1 MCLLLK
7 ESVLPAVACTVC
19 AVSLAALGSTR
30 SISGLE
36 SVLSPG
42 DATNGG
48 FWDVTERPATTV
60 GDGEASLGAAIETS
74 GRSADEFWTMALDAR
89 AFTWGESGLTAV
101 RTDPFIGLHL
111 ILR

>member
-1 MCLLLK
+1 MRKSTFLW
-7 ESVLPAVACTVC
+7 AGAAVC

-42 DATNGG
+42 DETNGG
-48 FWDVTERPATTV
+48 FWDVTERPTTTV

-74 GRSADEFWTMALDAR
+74 GRSADEFWTTALDAR

>member
-1 MCLLLK
+1 MRR
-7 ESVLPAVACTVC
+7 SVFMLVAATAF
-19 AVSLAALGSTR
+19 AVSLVALGSERT
-30 SISGLE
+30 ISGLE
-36 SVLSPG
+36 SVISPG

-60 GDGEASLGAAIETS
+60 GDGEASLGAAIETA
-74 GRSADEFWTMALDAR
+74 GYSADEFWTTALDAR
-89 AFTWGESGLTAV
+89 AFTWEESDQVAV

>member
-1 MCLLLK
+1 MHRSMFMC
-7 ESVLPAVACTVC
+7 VAAAC
-19 AVSLAALGSTR
+19 ALSLAALGSER

-36 SVLSPG
+36 SVISPS

-48 FWDVTERPATTV
+48 FWDASERPTTTV
-60 GDGEASLGAAIETS
+60 GDGEASIGAAIETS
-74 GRSADEFWTMALDAR
+74 GRSADEFWTTALDAR
-89 AFTWGESGLTAV
+89 AFTWGESGLVAV

>member
-1 MCLLLK
+1 MCR
-7 ESVLPAVACTVC
+7 SVFMWVAATAC
-19 AVSLAALGSTR
+19 AVSLVALGSER

-36 SVLSPG
+36 SVISPG

-48 FWDVTERPATTV
+48 FWDVAERPTTTV
-60 GDGEASLGAAIETS
+60 GDAEASLGAAIETA
-74 GRSADEFWTMALDAR
+74 GYSADEFWTTALDAR
-89 AFTWGESGLTAV
+89 AFTWGESGLVAV

>member
-1 MCLLLK
+1 MMKSLMQMTLATVFAGAL
-7 ESVLPAVACTVC
+7 VAFGGER
-19 AVSLAALGSTR
+19 SLSR
-30 SISGLE
+30 VE

-48 FWDVTERPATTV
+48 FWDVTDRPTTTV
-60 GDGEASLGAAIETS
+60 GDAEASLGAAIETAGYS
-74 GRSADEFWTMALDAR
+74 EDEFWTTALDAR
-89 AFTWGESGLTAV
+89 AFTWEESGPVAV

>member
-1 MCLLLK
+1 MRR
-7 ESVLPAVACTVC
+7 SVFTWAAATVF
-19 AVSLAALGSTR
+19 AVSLVALGSER

-36 SVLSPG
+36 SVISPG

-60 GDGEASLGAAIETS
+60 GDGEASLGAAIETA
-74 GRSADEFWTMALDAR
+74 GCSADEFWTTALDAR
-89 AFTWGESGLTAV
+89 AFTWEESGQVSV